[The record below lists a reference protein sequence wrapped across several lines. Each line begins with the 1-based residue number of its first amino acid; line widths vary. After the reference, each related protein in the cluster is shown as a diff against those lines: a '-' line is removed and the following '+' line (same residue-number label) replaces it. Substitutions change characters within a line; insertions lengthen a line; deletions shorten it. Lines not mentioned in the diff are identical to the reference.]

1 MNIRI
6 MMGMSVHAISISVLC
21 VVRVGIGLARA
32 LKRSMTTIN
41 SANTKPTMPVM
52 M

>member
-6 MMGMSVHAISISVLC
+6 MIGMIVHAISISVLC
-21 VVRVGIGLARA
+21 VVRDGIGLARA

-41 SANTKPTMPVM
+41 NASTNPAMPVM